1 MDTTHSEPAASAGES
16 VRFHLF
22 VAGETPR
29 SRRAIENLQR
39 IVRETP
45 GWRCEVEVI
54 DVLTAPE
61 RAEEERVLATP
72 TLIKESPLPRRRVTG
87 DLSDLEKVLRVMGPV
102 RAALDPSR
110 RHP

>member
-1 MDTTHSEPAASAGES
+1 MDNAHNGPASTGGES
-16 VRFHLF
+16 VRFQLF

-54 DVLTAPE
+54 DVLTSPE
-61 RAEEERVLATP
+61 RAEEERILATP

-87 DLSDLEKVLRVMGPV
+87 DLSDSEKVLRVVGPV
-102 RAALDPSR
+102 QTAIDPPR
-110 RHP
+110 RQS